1 MALFLLIIIVAIALG
16 LIGFV
21 VKGLLYLFIIGI
33 VVFLAD
39 FILLGTRL
47 RRRRRPVR

>member
-39 FILLGTRL
+39 FIFLGTRL